1 MVRTD
6 HGFHAHIM
14 APGHTA
20 PMLLSSVLR
29 SLGLALVI
37 APAAWAQADTPTA
50 TAAVSRPVPAAA
62 AAAEP
67 ARFDVLEYEV
77 VGNSMLPARVIEAA
91 VLPHMGEQR
100 SLADVD
106 AARAALE
113 GAYQDAG
120 LLTVFVDVPEQR
132 IDGGLVRLVVT
143 EGRVERVRVTGA
155 RWFSQGYIRA
165 NTPALVEG
173 GVPDFNQL
181 QAQLGEL
188 NRGPDRQV
196 QPVLRTGHAPGTMEV
211 ELKVQDQWPMSGSLE
226 LNNKHSA
233 STSATRLV
241 ATLRHDNLLQRDQG
255 LALTLTTAP
264 EAPAQSQVLAASWT
278 SPLSAASSLVTSLVW
293 SNSRTEPLG
302 ATVLGSGLTLGL
314 RWAHTRFGEASSH
327 TVTLGGEFRDLKQ
340 NVGTG
345 DSGVATPLRYLP
357 LQAGYSGQ
365 WTHAGDGPRA
375 QTSLAV
381 NLAFGL
387 RGLLARRIACPGNTL
402 DGQQDQF
409 ACNRDGADG
418 GFVTLR
424 TDLRHSRPFAG
435 GTLALRA
442 AGQAATQALVSGEQ
456 FTLGGADTVRGYF
469 ESEAVG
475 DMALLASLEWRSRN
489 LLGAAA
495 APIGTPPLAL
505 AALVFADLARAW
517 LIDPL
522 PEQAPYPSLAGAG
535 LGLQLRLGSRGSADL
550 DLAWPLKPT
559 RNSPSRQ
566 PRLHARVGLQF

>member
-241 ATLRHDNLLQRDQG
+241 ASIRHDNLLQRDQS

-264 EAPAQSQVLAASWT
+264 EAPAQSQVLAATWT

-340 NVGTG
+340 NVGNG

-517 LIDPL
+517 LIDRL

>member
-1 MVRTD
+1 MAL
-6 HGFHAHIM
+6 HAPIM

-37 APAAWAQADTPTA
+37 APAAWAQPHPQPANAPA
-50 TAAVSRPVPAAA
+50 SPALPAAA
-62 AAAEP
+62 AADQP

-77 VGNSMLPARVIEAA
+77 VGNSMLPARVVEAA

-113 GAYQDAG
+113 KAYQDAG
-120 LLTVFVDVPEQR
+120 LLTVFVDVAEQR
-132 IDGGLVRLVVT
+132 IEGGLVRLVVT
-143 EGRVERVRVTGA
+143 EGRVERVRVSGA
-155 RWFSQGYIRA
+155 RYFSQGFIRA
-165 NTPALVEG
+165 NTPALREG

-196 QPVLRTGHAPGTMEV
+196 QPLLRTGHAPGTMEV
-211 ELKVQDQWPMSGSLE
+211 ELKVQDQLPMSGSLE

-233 STSATRLV
+233 STRATRLV
-241 ATLRHDNLLQRDQG
+241 ASLRHDNLLQRDQA
-255 LALTLTTAP
+255 LALSLTTAP

-278 SPLSAASSLVTSLVW
+278 SPLSAASSLVTSMVW
-293 SNSRTEPLG
+293 SDSRTEPLG
-302 ATVLGSGLTLGL
+302 ATVLGSGITLGL
-314 RWAHTRFGEASSH
+314 RWATTAFNEGSSH
-327 TVTLGGEFRDLKQ
+327 TFTLGGEFRDLKQ
-340 NVGTG
+340 NVGNG

-365 WTHAGDGPRA
+365 WTHAGDGLRA
-375 QTSLAV
+375 QTSLAT

-424 TDLRHSRPFAG
+424 ADVRHSRSWAG
-435 GTLALRA
+435 GTLALRL

-456 FTLGGADTVRGYF
+456 FTLGGTDTVRGYY
-469 ESEAVG
+469 ESEAIG

-489 LLGAAA
+489 LLAADAAA
-495 APIGTPPLAL
+495 TQDGMPPLAL
-505 AALVFADLARAW
+505 AASVFADLARAW

-522 PEQAPYPSLAGAG
+522 PEQAPYQSLAGAG
-535 LGLQLRLGSRGSADL
+535 LGLQLRLGSRASADL

-559 RNSPSRQ
+559 RNSPGRQ

>member
-1 MVRTD
+1 MS
-6 HGFHAHIM
+6 
-14 APGHTA
+14 
-20 PMLLSSVLR
+20 LSAVLR

-37 APAAWAQADTPTA
+37 APGAWAQAPATTAAA
-50 TAAVSRPVPAAA
+50 TAPVSRPAATA
-62 AAAEP
+62 TTEP
-67 ARFDVLEYEV
+67 ARFDILEYEV
-77 VGNSMLPARVIEAA
+77 LGNSMLPARVVEAA

-113 GAYQDAG
+113 KAYQDAG

-132 IDGGLVRLVVT
+132 IASGLVRLVVT

-155 RWFSQGYIRA
+155 RYFSQGFIRA

-196 QPVLRTGHAPGTMEV
+196 QPVLRTGHAPGTMAV
-211 ELKVQDQWPMSGSLE
+211 ELKVQDQLPMSGSVE

-241 ATLRHDNLLQRDQG
+241 ATLRHDNLLQRDQS

-278 SPLSAASSLVTSLVW
+278 SPLSAASSLVSSLVW
-293 SNSRTEPLG
+293 SNSKTEPLG
-302 ATVLGSGLTLGL
+302 ATVLGSGITLGL
-314 RWAHTRFGEASSH
+314 RWATTTFGDASSH
-327 TVTLGGEFRDLKQ
+327 TLTLGGEFRDLKQ
-340 NVGTG
+340 NVGNG
-345 DSGVATPLRYLP
+345 DSGVSTPLRYLP
-357 LQAGYSGQ
+357 LQAGYNGQ

-375 QTSLAV
+375 QTSLAAH
-381 NLAFGL
+381 LAFGL

-475 DMALLASLEWRSRN
+475 DMAVLASLEWRSRN

-495 APIGTPPLAL
+495 APGGTPPLAL
-505 AALVFADLARAW
+505 AASVFADLARAW

-522 PEQAPYPSLAGAG
+522 PEQAPYLSLAGAG

-559 RNSPSRQ
+559 RNSPNRQ

>member
-1 MVRTD
+1 MAL
-6 HGFHAHIM
+6 HAPIM
-14 APGHTA
+14 AAGHTHS
-20 PMLLSSVLR
+20 MLLHSVLR

-37 APAAWAQADTPTA
+37 VPAAWAQPA
-50 TAAVSRPVPAAA
+50 TAPATAPASRPAPAVAAA
-62 AAAEP
+62 VEP

-77 VGNSMLPARVIEAA
+77 VGNSMLPARVVEAA

-113 GAYQDAG
+113 KAYQDAG
-120 LLTVFVDVPEQR
+120 LLTVFVDVAEQR
-132 IDGGLVRLVVT
+132 IEGGLVRLVVT

-155 RWFSQGYIRA
+155 RYFSQGFIRD
-165 NTPALVEG
+165 NTPALREG

-211 ELKVQDQWPMSGSLE
+211 ELKVQDQLPMSGSLE

-241 ATLRHDNLLQRDQG
+241 ATLRHDNLLQRDQS
-255 LALTLTTAP
+255 LLLSLTTAP
-264 EAPAQSQVLAASWT
+264 EAPAQSQVLAANWT

-302 ATVLGSGLTLGL
+302 ATVLGSGVTLGL
-314 RWAHTRFGEASSH
+314 RWANTAFGQGSSH
-327 TVTLGGEFRDLKQ
+327 SFTLGGEFRDLKQ
-340 NVGTG
+340 NVGNG

-357 LQAGYSGQ
+357 LQAGYNGQ
-365 WTHAGDGPRA
+365 WTHAGDGARA
-375 QTSLAV
+375 QTSLAA

-387 RGLLARRIACPGNTL
+387 RGLLARRIDCPGNTS

-424 TDLRHSRPFAG
+424 ADVRHSRPWAG
-435 GTLALRA
+435 GTLALRL

-489 LLGAAA
+489 LLAAA
-495 APIGTPPLAL
+495 AASAGGTPPLELVAS
-505 AALVFADLARAW
+505 VFADLARAW

-522 PEQAPYPSLAGAG
+522 PEQAPYRSLAGAG
-535 LGLQLRLGSRGSADL
+535 LGLQLRLGSRANADL

-559 RNSPSRQ
+559 HSSPGRQ

>member
-241 ATLRHDNLLQRDQG
+241 ATLRHDNLLQRDQS

-340 NVGTG
+340 NVGNG

-495 APIGTPPLAL
+495 APGGTPPLAL
-505 AALVFADLARAW
+505 AASVFADLARAW

-522 PEQAPYPSLAGAG
+522 PEQAPYLSLAGAG